1 MLIVAFP
8 PHCDIIACNSSN
20 GELYSNTSDDSVFCN
35 VIGSLSLGEIGKRE
49 KEKREK
55 ERRERKE
62 KERERGGRKR
72 ERGGEGG
79 GGRRRGERDKKTM
92 MFTVSTH

>member
-35 VIGSLSLGEIGKRE
+35 VIGSFSLGEIGKRE
-49 KEKREK
+49 KGK
-55 ERRERKE
+55 ERERKE
-62 KERERGGRKR
+62 REKGERERERGGEGERERGGR
-72 ERGGEGG
+72 EGEEGG
-79 GGRRRGERDKKTM
+79 GGERETRKQ
-92 MFTVSTH
+92 

>member
-1 MLIVAFP
+1 MAFP

-49 KEKREK
+49 KGKERERKEREK

-62 KERERGGRKR
+62 KERER
-72 ERGGEGG
+72 EGGEGEREREREG
-79 GGRRRGERDKKTM
+79 GGRGRKEEGERETRKQ
-92 MFTVSTH
+92 

>member
-35 VIGSLSLGEIGKRE
+35 VIGSLSLRDIGKRE

-62 KERERGGRKR
+62 KERERGGER
-72 ERGGEGG
+72 EREGGREGEEGG
-79 GGRRRGERDKKTM
+79 GGRETRKQ
-92 MFTVSTH
+92 